1 MSRPILSR
9 PRTRVYDC
17 NYDKGESYYKPMMD
31 HLDRKYS
38 TRPLFPESRGSFAD
52 EIAARRS
59 DIGSRNLDGS
69 NIEIERFFFD
79 EYNPR
84 ICSEDNMDNNFV
96 LMQRRLKDRATES
109 FEEELAELR
118 RKRRDLEDRL
128 FDMIDVDAE
137 IKQAENTLQNA
148 NSIFQK
154 HATKFNNKED
164 LETEPINLIERLEK
178 VRKPKEMSA
187 TLESSNENFMRKK
200 NTLFKWSK
208 FAELKSISPEYMDN
222 MSRMNVAGKA
232 STFKK
237 SEGTAS
243 EKRRAKKQSVHR
255 RRKQQDN

>member
-38 TRPLFPESRGSFAD
+38 ARPLFPESRGSFAD

-59 DIGSRNLDGS
+59 DIGSRNLDGP
-69 NIEIERFFFD
+69 NVEIERFFFD

-84 ICSEDNMDNNFV
+84 ISSEGDTDNNFV
-96 LMQRRLKDRATES
+96 SMQRRLKDRAAES

-154 HATKFNNKED
+154 HATKFNNKEES
-164 LETEPINLIERLEK
+164 ETEPGNLIER
-178 VRKPKEMSA
+178 
-187 TLESSNENFMRKK
+187 
-200 NTLFKWSK
+200 
-208 FAELKSISPEYMDN
+208 
-222 MSRMNVAGKA
+222 
-232 STFKK
+232 
-237 SEGTAS
+237 
-243 EKRRAKKQSVHR
+243 AKKYFT
-255 RRKQQDN
+255 

>member
-1 MSRPILSR
+1 
-9 PRTRVYDC
+9 
-17 NYDKGESYYKPMMD
+17 
-31 HLDRKYS
+31 
-38 TRPLFPESRGSFAD
+38 
-52 EIAARRS
+52 
-59 DIGSRNLDGS
+59 
-69 NIEIERFFFD
+69 
-79 EYNPR
+79 
-84 ICSEDNMDNNFV
+84 
-96 LMQRRLKDRATES
+96 
-109 FEEELAELR
+109 
-118 RKRRDLEDRL
+118 
-128 FDMIDVDAE
+128 MIDVDAE

-243 EKRRAKKQSVHR
+243 EKRACHGDLNQIPAASSPGPVAKLAPPEFATCSAPA
-255 RRKQQDN
+255 